1 MLSGLLL
8 ALANRGADPDV
19 DPVDAS
25 EEPDGAHRVFIAEYN
40 AMRTEIQTRIAIQ
53 KRMELIIISLI
64 TVTLSGFEF
73 IRANNDLNQILLF
86 SSVLCSMFS
95 IKYFEEDFNIV
106 NAAKYAHQVL
116 APAGRQYSQNDDL
129 FRWEEFRKRTLIDKK
144 PGAIYGINRLILVF
158 IATIIPLMMYVVL
171 MVEDFGNR
179 WVSRLGIVDWVFAGL
194 SIVMVLFVVY
204 VGRDIHLEYR
214 KIAPEESD

>member
-1 MLSGLLL
+1 MSGLLRL
-8 ALANRGADPDV
+8 FGKRDAEPDLELV
-19 DPVDAS
+19 DIP

-53 KRMELIIISLI
+53 KRMELIIISLV

-73 IRANNDLNQILLF
+73 IRENSELNQVLLF

-129 FRWEEFRKRTLIDKK
+129 FRWEEFRKRTLIDKR

-171 MVEDFGNR
+171 MVEDFGKY
-179 WVSRLGIVDWVFAGL
+179 WVAHLGVVDWVFAGL
-194 SIVMVLFVVY
+194 SLLMVLFVIY
-204 VGRDIHLEYR
+204 VGGDIHLAYR
-214 KIAPEESD
+214 KIAPEEGE